1 MWWMQ
6 KIYFILAVAGWIWL
20 VVAGAAVAF
29 MVWHKKKSEQRRGFE
44 VKPAKK
50 LEVS

>member
-1 MWWMQ
+1 MQ

-29 MVWHKKKSEQRRGFE
+29 MLWRKKKNEHRRGFDVEPANKSE
-44 VKPAKK
+44 VR
-50 LEVS
+50 